1 MKSAFAITSYAN
13 ADQLPDF
20 FKPQLSSS
28 VEEEES
34 HRLQRAVARMRA
46 DTESQELSTELGV
59 NTAVNKC
66 ASLRASLRSWP
77 DPTAGKV
84 TVTLLFFSPLLGYLR
99 ATFRRDNADE
109 ANTMNWAF
117 LECEV
122 TSLSSVAP
130 LHGCRDSAFDASMK
144 ISSFLSKLI
153 LSISFF

>member
-13 ADQLPDF
+13 EDQLPDF

-66 ASLRASLRSWP
+66 VHPYVR
-77 DPTAGKV
+77 
-84 TVTLLFFSPLLGYLR
+84 LFVLGQIPLQGR
-99 ATFRRDNADE
+99 
-109 ANTMNWAF
+109 
-117 LECEV
+117 
-122 TSLSSVAP
+122 
-130 LHGCRDSAFDASMK
+130 
-144 ISSFLSKLI
+144 
-153 LSISFF
+153 